1 VIKEKKEFK
10 RKHFTP
16 FMSISKDA
24 PSLNKVQRFFLNSR
38 RIFRIAT
45 KPSAKE
51 FWMMVKVSLIGLA
64 VIGGLAFIIQL
75 IANVISPPPVS
86 TT

>member
-1 VIKEKKEFK
+1 
-10 RKHFTP
+10 
-16 FMSISKDA
+16 MSVAKDSPGA
-24 PSLNKVQRFFLNSR
+24 QMNRVQRFFLNSR
-38 RIFRIAT
+38 RIFKIAT

-75 IANVISPPPVS
+75 IANVISPPPVP

>member
-1 VIKEKKEFK
+1 
-10 RKHFTP
+10 
-16 FMSISKDA
+16 MSISKDA
-24 PSLNKVQRFFLNSR
+24 PQRNGVQRFFLNSK
-38 RIFRIAT
+38 RIFAIAT

-51 FWMMVKVSLIGLA
+51 FWMMIKVSLIGLA

>member
-1 VIKEKKEFK
+1 
-10 RKHFTP
+10 
-16 FMSISKDA
+16 MSISKDA

-45 KPSAKE
+45 KPSASE

-75 IANVISPPPVS
+75 IANVISPPPPA
-86 TT
+86 T